1 MFCSSFEILL
11 SFFNL
16 INGGQGKHPE
26 LELRSTCQMR
36 KYLFIV
42 CLFFLFVKTPEA
54 ISLLNILLLRFILAL
69 KSTPLNC

>member
-11 SFFNL
+11 SFFDL

-26 LELRSTCQMR
+26 LELRSTFQMR

-42 CLFFLFVKTPEA
+42 CLFFCLSKHLKQSVYLLFY
-54 ISLLNILLLRFILAL
+54 ICGLY
-69 KSTPLNC
+69 